1 MYFKQISLLLI
12 LAVVSLALAAVAT
25 EDAKKTVYYYHPGPA
40 NKASVVKVVL
50 GSTDPN
56 VDNHYSVG
64 G

>member
-1 MYFKQISLLLI
+1 MV
-12 LAVVSLALAAVAT
+12 ALALAAVAT
-25 EDAKKTVYYYHPGPA
+25 EAAKKTVYYYHPGPA
-40 NKASVVKVVL
+40 KTSFVKVVL